1 MGMDRV
7 IEKKKGLR
15 PKHLLWMGGAI
26 LLILAVWKLATSDY
40 SSVYRAEKDKL
51 TISETSEGWFND
63 YITVIGQV
71 EPITTIYLDAIEGG
85 RVEERLIEEGN
96 MVREGDIILRLENR
110 QLYQTIL
117 NSEAA
122 LAEKENYLRNTRIS
136 FETELIQ
143 SKRNILDNEHRLNRS
158 KRTWQQ
164 YEQLIKE
171 DLIAR
176 EDYLQAKEN
185 YEYEVS
191 LLEINKLKAR
201 NDSLIRMTSMQTLEI
216 DLAKMREMFHLVRER
231 LDHLNVR
238 APVDG
243 QLGMLDAEIGQSI
256 GQGQRIGQI
265 NVLTNFKV
273 VAQIDEHYID
283 RVRHDLTA
291 NFDRS
296 GSGYQLSVRKV
307 YPEVRNGQFKIDLVF
322 EGEKPDNIRT
332 GQTYHIRLELGQPEK
347 AILLPRG
354 GFFQST
360 GGQWVFVLDNDGVTA
375 TKRSI
380 RIGKQNPQYYEVLEG
395 LQPGEKV
402 ITSGYEMFG
411 TNAKM
416 VPVSGFRPPAYI
428 LNYDKN
434 SKFNQSVPHRR
445 D

>member
-1 MGMDRV
+1 MDRV

-296 GSGYQLSVRKV
+296 GSDYQLSVRKV

-411 TNAKM
+411 
-416 VPVSGFRPPAYI
+416 
-428 LNYDKN
+428 KN
-434 SKFNQSVPHRR
+434 ERLVLK
-445 D
+445 

>member
-26 LLILAVWKLATSDY
+26 LLILAVLKLATSDY
-40 SSVYRAEKDKL
+40 SSVYRAEKEKL
-51 TISETSEGWFND
+51 TISETSEGLFND

-71 EPITTIYLDAIEGG
+71 EPKSIIFLDAIEGG
-85 RVEERLIEEGN
+85 RVEERLIEEGS

-143 SKRNILDNEHRLNRS
+143 SKRNILDSEHRLNRS

-164 YEQLIKE
+164 NEQLYKE
-171 DLIAR
+171 DLIAK

-191 LLEINKLKAR
+191 LLVINKLKAR
-201 NDSLIRMTSMQTLEI
+201 NDSLIRITSMQTLEN
-216 DLAKMREMFHLVRER
+216 DLAKMREMFYLVRER

-238 APVDG
+238 APIDG

-256 GQGQRIGQI
+256 SQGQRIGQI

-283 RVRHDLTA
+283 RVRRDLTA
-291 NFDRS
+291 ALDR
-296 GSGYQLSVRKV
+296 GGVGYQLTVCKV
-307 YPEVRNGQFKIDLVF
+307 YPEVRNGQFRIDLVF
-322 EGEKPDNIRT
+322 EGEEPDNIRT
-332 GQTYHIRLELGQPEK
+332 GQTYHIRLELGEPEK

-360 GGQWVFVLDNDGVTA
+360 GGQWVFVLDKDGTNA

-395 LQPGEKV
+395 LEPGEKV

-411 TNAKM
+411 ANTK
-416 VPVSGFRPPAYI
+416 I
-428 LNYDKN
+428 QIK
-434 SKFNQSVPHRR
+434 
-445 D
+445 